1 MPGSNAADED
11 WDLLLSFFPSD
22 WMTLA
27 RRSGALK
34 GLRQDKSAENLLRI
48 LLLHLGCGYS
58 MRETVVRA
66 KEANLADLSD
76 VALLKRLR
84 KSKAWLYQ
92 RLWWPLCRARL
103 PECDVG
109 PANVA
114 SGRFDCC
121 ARTRQDRRS
130 VAHPL

>member
-27 RRSGALK
+27 RRSSALK
-34 GLRQDKSAENLLRI
+34 GLRQDKSAENLLRV

-66 KEANLADLSD
+66 KEANSRPLGCGLAQAIAQEQGL
-76 VALLKRLR
+76 VVPTLL
-84 KSKAWLYQ
+84 
-92 RLWWPLCRARL
+92 WPLCRARL
-103 PECDVG
+103 PECGVG